1 MALLIREIEAG
12 SVFEET
18 FKVQDIILTINDED
32 ATDED
37 LLKSALK
44 LGDVNLGFV
53 REGKLQYA
61 QIGGSEI
68 KVVLIPGEYQQ
79 VQAELPEGFVPFK
92 VAKWSFKSQYSFSKM
107 VSGLGVILGWLTI
120 FVGIVFLFISKQS
133 GLFSSA
139 GIILAGMGII
149 QVAQISRALTDTAD
163 HTREMMNFL
172 ARK

>member
-120 FVGIVFLFISKQS
+120 FVGIVFYLF
-133 GLFSSA
+133 LNRA
-139 GIILAGMGII
+139 GCSHPLALYWRGWG
-149 QVAQISRALTDTAD
+149 
-163 HTREMMNFL
+163 
-172 ARK
+172 